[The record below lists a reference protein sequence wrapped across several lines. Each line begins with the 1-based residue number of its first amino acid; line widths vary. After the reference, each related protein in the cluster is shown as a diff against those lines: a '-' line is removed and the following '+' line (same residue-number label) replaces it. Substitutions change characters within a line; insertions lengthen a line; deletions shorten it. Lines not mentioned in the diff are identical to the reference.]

1 MSAWIALLLAVPAF
15 AALSQAMERH
25 GAQARGELPSTR
37 VLWGWRAAGV
47 LLLLMSLA
55 ACLHAWGT
63 SVAVAAWLGV
73 LTFAALAVALVLTY
87 AESRLR
93 AMAWGS
99 LVLAILA
106 MVASGWLH

>member
-1 MSAWIALLLAVPAF
+1 
-15 AALSQAMERH
+15 MERH
-25 GAQARGELPSTR
+25 GAQARSGLPCAR

-87 AESRLR
+87 AENRLR
-93 AMAWGS
+93 AIAWCS

>member
-25 GAQARGELPSTR
+25 GAQAHSGLPCAR

-87 AESRLR
+87 AENRLR
-93 AMAWGS
+93 AIAWCS